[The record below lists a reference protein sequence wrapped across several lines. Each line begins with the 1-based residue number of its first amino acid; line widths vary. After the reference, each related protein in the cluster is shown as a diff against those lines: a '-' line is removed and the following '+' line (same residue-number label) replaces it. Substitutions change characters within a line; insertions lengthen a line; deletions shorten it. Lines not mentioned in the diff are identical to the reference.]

1 METDKP
7 VEGEDYYIDDAVNPG
22 EAAMEAAGEN
32 EVCTSYDEREA
43 LGLDRLNTDPTRA
56 TAGATAK
63 AADAEARRKL
73 IQEMQDR
80 ARKNVGEHEVHQ
92 FPLDKEI
99 GGFYVKSERGKAR
112 KDDDKKPGMI
122 HTLEAEDGT
131 NTRFWGFGI
140 LDFHLEENK
149 IKAGDYIVVTR
160 REKSEKNMWQCD
172 FGYAKKADV
181 EEIGTAHK
189 KGGD

>member
-1 METDKP
+1 MAEKTKKQTGIDRP
-7 VEGEDYYIDDAVNPG
+7 VVKD
-22 EAAMEAAGEN
+22 
-32 EVCTSYDEREA
+32 EVCTSHSEREA
-43 LGLDRLNTDPTRA
+43 LGIDKDVAFNAGVPRGSLKDP
-56 TAGATAK
+56 
-63 AADAEARRKL
+63 DAERDAAARRQL
-73 IQEMQDR
+73 ILDMQKR

-140 LDFHLEENK
+140 FDFHLEENK
-149 IKAGDYIVVTR
+149 IKPGDYIVVTR
-160 REKSEKNMWQCD
+160 REKNEKNMWQCD
-172 FGYAKKADV
+172 FGFCRAEV
-181 EEIGTAHK
+181 NEK